1 MTTITETQTEKNV
14 ESILLRRKN
23 KLAFKTGSH
32 SNINHVRAI
41 AVNVASLGYVFSPE
55 LAKALQTLSIEELDK
70 INSFLQKSLK
80 KSIGANVKH
89 TPLFRDFPEGV
100 PGDFE
105 YFLNRLSKHLEDT
118 IDFSRDFKLLSCGD
132 LIYLDKFDLS
142 NFGACPICQKQVE
155 EFELFESK
163 KRDNLTES
171 VEFKIIN
178 LGTEDEIFNIFK
190 NLVSSKTSISKQDQE
205 DISDIFEEYKEK
217 ITNHFPEDIFH
228 KEILSLISYL
238 TLKHLNSFDFLK
250 GKIKTSTD
258 VLRIAT
264 IMSGGDIS
272 LAEKTKYRK
281 FSRPERRFLLTLLDG
296 CTNLCED
303 MLRYRSYWIRLGEIL
318 HPGEFSKK
326 FPAVYDAFTLLR
338 ENVKIET
345 FNSKSELFIKNKQV
359 TQLTNHLSKRPS
371 ELARRLDFI
380 LSNSNA
386 EESAF
391 VLDEFKKVCNKIPTP
406 VLLQVMANF
415 KIRTNE
421 NKNIRIILPK
431 GNIAKV
437 KIIDDFRKTMSENL
451 TDSVNEIIKSIL
463 KERFS
468 SLPSLGKVY
477 VDSELSNYIVPSSQR
492 SASKSL
498 VTITRG
504 SKVKMTDDD
513 VVRMFL
519 YWKEPKGYRTDI
531 DLSAAMY
538 DENWEYKNH
547 ISFTNLSAAGC
558 KHSGDIQS
566 APNGASE
573 FIDIQKNVVINNG
586 IRYVVFNIYSFT
598 KQPFV
603 ELPECFAGIM
613 GRQNPKSGEIYEPKT
628 VKQKFDLTSNSSVAI
643 PLIIDLYTN
652 QVIWADLSTNGGRTI
667 ESNSRNTSIICS
679 AISKM
684 SDFKP
689 NLYDLISL
697 HAESRGEVVSSPE
710 KADVVYDRDNIPFE
724 IDMIMSEF
732 LV

>member
-1 MTTITETQTEKNV
+1 
-14 ESILLRRKN
+14 
-23 KLAFKTGSH
+23 
-32 SNINHVRAI
+32 
-41 AVNVASLGYVFSPE
+41 
-55 LAKALQTLSIEELDK
+55 
-70 INSFLQKSLK
+70 
-80 KSIGANVKH
+80 
-89 TPLFRDFPEGV
+89 
-100 PGDFE
+100 
-105 YFLNRLSKHLEDT
+105 
-118 IDFSRDFKLLSCGD
+118 
-132 LIYLDKFDLS
+132 
-142 NFGACPICQKQVE
+142 
-155 EFELFESK
+155 
-163 KRDNLTES
+163 
-171 VEFKIIN
+171 
-178 LGTEDEIFNIFK
+178 
-190 NLVSSKTSISKQDQE
+190 
-205 DISDIFEEYKEK
+205 
-217 ITNHFPEDIFH
+217 
-228 KEILSLISYL
+228 
-238 TLKHLNSFDFLK
+238 
-250 GKIKTSTD
+250 
-258 VLRIAT
+258 
-264 IMSGGDIS
+264 
-272 LAEKTKYRK
+272 
-281 FSRPERRFLLTLLDG
+281 
-296 CTNLCED
+296 
-303 MLRYRSYWIRLGEIL
+303 
-318 HPGEFSKK
+318 
-326 FPAVYDAFTLLR
+326 
-338 ENVKIET
+338 
-345 FNSKSELFIKNKQV
+345 
-359 TQLTNHLSKRPS
+359 
-371 ELARRLDFI
+371 
-380 LSNSNA
+380 
-386 EESAF
+386 
-391 VLDEFKKVCNKIPTP
+391 
-406 VLLQVMANF
+406 
-415 KIRTNE
+415 
-421 NKNIRIILPK
+421 
-431 GNIAKV
+431 
-437 KIIDDFRKTMSENL
+437 
-451 TDSVNEIIKSIL
+451 
-463 KERFS
+463 
-468 SLPSLGKVY
+468 
-477 VDSELSNYIVPSSQR
+477 
-492 SASKSL
+492 
-498 VTITRG
+498 
-504 SKVKMTDDD
+504 MTDDD